1 MKVFAVICFCVC
13 LLRCADDP
21 RGVQQAVKAQPP
33 VDSTQLYIRQAVV
46 DQMGEPKLA
55 DDRGKL
61 IFADSVYHFGRVRRG
76 RTVRYRFRFTNEG
89 KAPLTI
95 QDARSSCGCT
105 VTDFPGQ
112 AVEPGGVGSVAVTL
126 NTSNLA
132 GNQDKPVAL
141 IIKNQP
147 QPTVVYLRG
156 TILN

>member
-1 MKVFAVICFCVC
+1 
-13 LLRCADDP
+13 
-21 RGVQQAVKAQPP
+21 
-33 VDSTQLYIRQAVV
+33 
-46 DQMGEPKLA
+46 LA
-55 DDRGKL
+55 DDGGRL
-61 IFADSVYHFGRVRRG
+61 IFADSVHQFGRVRQG
-76 RTVRYRFRFTNEG
+76 RTVRHRFRFINRG
-89 KAPLTI
+89 QSPLII

-112 AVEPGGVGSVAVTL
+112 PVGPGEEGSLTVTL

-147 QPTVVYLRG
+147 QPSVVYLRG